1 MSENYKQYFQNSLA
15 LNHIDNP
22 LYSKYFVKKG
32 LRNED
37 GTGVLVG
44 LTKIADVVGYTREDG
59 LKKDAHGIL
68 YYRGIDIRDVI
79 KSRDRSKYHTYEE
92 ICFLLLFGYLPTKKE
107 CDDFEREL
115 HGMSELPENFL
126 ESNLLREPAKNLMNK
141 LQQTLLMLY
150 PYDSNPDDASVEN
163 TLAQGLSLIAKIPA
177 ILIYSYQAKQH
188 YFNKKSLVI
197 HQVDPK
203 LTFAQSILHLLR
215 EDMKYT
221 QREADILDLML
232 VLHADHGGGNNST
245 FTNVVI
251 SSTGTDIYSSFVG
264 SIGALKGPKHGGANI
279 EVSNMMECV
288 INEIGSNASN
298 DQIRTVIKK
307 LLNKEFYDKSGL
319 IYGMG
324 HAVYTLSDPR
334 AEILKEEALLL
345 AQEKGKELEFNFYIR
360 FEEIAKEV
368 IFENKGIH
376 VSSNVDFYSGFV
388 YDMLNIPKD
397 LFTPMFVMSRSVGW
411 LAHNI
416 ENKLYDGRIVRPA
429 TKYVGDK
436 KEYIPIERRNNEKSN
451 HI

>member
-1 MSENYKQYFQNSLA
+1 MSENYKQYFQNSLP

-59 LKKDAHGIL
+59 LKKDAQGIL
-68 YYRGIDIRDVI
+68 YYRGIDLRDVI
-79 KSRDRSKYHTYEE
+79 KNRDRSKYHTYEE
-92 ICFLLLFGYLPTKKE
+92 ICFLLLFGSLPTQE
-107 CDDFEREL
+107 ELSNFEREL

-150 PYDSNPDDASVEN
+150 PYDQNPDDASVEN
-163 TLAQGLSLIAKIPA
+163 TLMQGLSLLAKMPA

-197 HQVDPK
+197 HQVDPN

-251 SSTGTDIYSSFVG
+251 SSTGTDIYSAFVG

-279 EVSNMMECV
+279 EVSNMMEWV
-288 INEIGSNASN
+288 MNEIGINAS
-298 DQIRTVIKK
+298 DEQLKTIIQR
-307 LLNKEFYDKSGL
+307 LLNKDAYDHSGL
-319 IYGMG
+319 VYGMG

-334 AEILKEEALLL
+334 AELLKDEALLL
-345 AQEKGKELEFNFYIR
+345 AKEKDKEVEFNFYIR
-360 FEEIAKEV
+360 FEAIAKALIYEM
-368 IFENKGIH
+368 KGIH
-376 VSSNVDFYSGFV
+376 VSSNVDFYSGLI
-388 YDMLNIPKD
+388 YDMLQIPED
-397 LFTPMFVMSRSVGW
+397 LYSPLFVTSRSVGW

-416 ENKLYDGRIVRPA
+416 EEKLYDGRIIRPA

-436 KEYIPIERRNNEKSN
+436 KEYIPIERRNHE
-451 HI
+451 